1 MSAVVDKKQKPN
13 RHTVEGRLT
22 LNPGFS
28 LFQFLLVLGILLTL
42 FLRLAARGVALLV
55 SPVSAGAQ
63 DGSPPWFLQPSDSQ
77 M

>member
-1 MSAVVDKKQKPN
+1 MSTVVHKKKPN

-28 LFQFLLVLGILLTL
+28 LFQSLLVLGILLTL
-42 FLRLAARGVALLV
+42 FLRLAAREVALLV
-55 SPVSAGAQ
+55 SPVSAGVQ
-63 DGSPPWFLQPSDSQ
+63 DGSPTWFPQPPDSQ